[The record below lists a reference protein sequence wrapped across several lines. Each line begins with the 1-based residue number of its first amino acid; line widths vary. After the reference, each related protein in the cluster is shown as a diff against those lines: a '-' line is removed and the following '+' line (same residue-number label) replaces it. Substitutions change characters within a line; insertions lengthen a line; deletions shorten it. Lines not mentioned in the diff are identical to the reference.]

1 MIRRQIAAVRE
12 QMERQPR
19 GLVDHVVRV
28 AREARAL
35 AQVWDVDRD
44 RVELAV
50 WGHDLFRAHAPAEQL
65 RLAEE
70 AGVPIHEL
78 DRAYPVLLHG
88 PVAAVVLRERFRVAD
103 EEALEA
109 VRDHTSGSAEMSILA
124 KVLLV
129 ADKVESQKRHGVRE
143 LDAIRELA
151 RRDLD
156 LALLCWSDWKWYTE
170 RQSGW
175 AMDVRHWQARSAWV
189 VAHHAEVPGSK
200 PEDRTM
206 RHDDRQGT
214 NPQWA
219 EGHVRG

>member
-1 MIRRQIAAVRE
+1 
-12 QMERQPR
+12 MEGRPR

-35 AQVWDVDRD
+35 ARAWDVDRD
-44 RVELAV
+44 RIELAV

-70 AGVPIHEL
+70 AGVTVNEL
-78 DRAYPVLLHG
+78 DRAFPVLLHG
-88 PVAAVVLRERFRVAD
+88 PVAAVVLRERFGVTD

-109 VRDHTSGSAEMSILA
+109 VRDHTAGSVEMPTLA

-129 ADKVESQKRHGVRE
+129 ADKVESQKRRGVRE

-156 LALLCWSDWKWYTE
+156 LALLCWSDWKWYGE

-175 AMDVRHWQARSAWV
+175 AMDARHWQARSAWV
-189 VAHHAEVPGSK
+189 VAHHAEALGAD
-200 PEDRTM
+200 PESRTHPHGDR
-206 RHDDRQGT
+206 
-214 NPQWA
+214 
-219 EGHVRG
+219 